1 LFQKSPFHRM
11 IRIRDCHFTAPLTS
25 SYSRQPW
32 ADPGTERGQPCPRVC
47 WQELQISRATLS
59 TLLFPTSHE
68 SAVAPELAGPPN
80 SSSASCGARRMADL
94 EIGAPGARFM
104 VPMQARSELRLPSR
118 TPPGCWPPRQ
128 TNTLP
133 DGEGQDG
140 GEILGR
146 TRNV

>member
-1 LFQKSPFHRM
+1 MVRALSV
-11 IRIRDCHFTAPLTS
+11 PLLGGVRGGFMVPMHARS
-25 SYSRQPW
+25 
-32 ADPGTERGQPCPRVC
+32 ERGLSMNRSA
-47 WQELQISRATLS
+47 ELQFGTVWHVPI
-59 TLLFPTSHE
+59 
-68 SAVAPELAGPPN
+68 
-80 SSSASCGARRMADL
+80 ADL